1 MAARRRSRGAS
12 WVLFIVL
19 VLVAVVLYR
28 VTRDPWPA
36 VQGESVAPDEPWQT
50 ARIVAASVRLAGA
63 ARADGRA
70 VARAQGAKAHACAR
84 ASFTVGDVDP
94 RLRYGLFARRGE
106 YPAWVRFS
114 SMDPRSRSDQER
126 DGRGLAVKV
135 MGVAGRKLLA
145 TERDEATQDFV
156 LADARRFPLASPAD
170 YAELLDRLSRGD
182 RYGFFLDDWSFR
194 FWRWRLRE
202 LWLYERSRGTPPS
215 SLLQT
220 DYYGGTAYR
229 LGPQQYVKYAMR
241 PCVRSRPPRQNRTDD
256 MLRVSLREELG
267 AGGACFDLLV
277 QLQVPGRNMPVEDAS
292 VLWSEKES
300 PFLPAA
306 RLTLP
311 QQAFDS
317 PDAAAPVRGV
327 VVHPVARAAGARAGG
342 RPQPRAPRRVPGAVA
357 VPARAER
364 HAPRRAARPLPGPHG
379 GVVPFGGPNGFT
391 RARSSGSDR
400 PVVVPSHAR
409 AGRGAGAA
417 ADLAPSA
424 CAHARARG
432 DAHAGAAD
440 GRRPGPDAD
449 APARPLKRARAVMA
463 RRLRKANLSD

>member
-19 VLVAVVLYR
+19 VLVAVVLYL

-256 MLRVSLREELG
+256 MLRVSLREELA

-317 PDAAAPVRGV
+317 PDEQRLCEALSFTPWHALPEHEPVGGLNRARRAVYQELSRYRHAENGTPRVEPRGLCLDLTGASCPSEDPAGSPAP
-327 VVHPVARAAGARAGG
+327 G
-342 RPQPRAPRRVPGAVA
+342 RPAPTVPSSSRATPAPGA
-357 VPARAER
+357 VPARPPTSRPPPVPTPE
-364 HAPRRAARPLPGPHG
+364 PAATPTPEPPTVAVPVPTPTPPPG
-379 GVVPFGGPNGFT
+379 
-391 RARSSGSDR
+391 R
-400 PVVVPSHAR
+400 
-409 AGRGAGAA
+409 
-417 ADLAPSA
+417 
-424 CAHARARG
+424 
-432 DAHAGAAD
+432 
-440 GRRPGPDAD
+440 
-449 APARPLKRARAVMA
+449 
-463 RRLRKANLSD
+463 